1 MANDSGQG
9 RPSEILRLAELLNDP
24 ERLSAVGS
32 RMIRR
37 QIEGF
42 AKDQLRDPGAVQ
54 WYDEWENMG
63 NIWSNWVDTDEW
75 VDAKGNPG
83 RLPFAGQPELRLR
96 RNLGGA
102 SRGLMT
108 GASSGMTRS
117 TPEMLF
123 NDEELRVLRDLKIID

>member
-1 MANDSGQG
+1 
-9 RPSEILRLAELLNDP
+9 
-24 ERLSAVGS
+24 
-32 RMIRR
+32 MIRR
-37 QIEGF
+37 QIEGI

-83 RLPFAGQPELRLR
+83 RLPFVGQPELRLR
-96 RNLGGA
+96 RNLGAA
-102 SRGLMT
+102 SLGRVT
-108 GASSGMTRS
+108 GATSGMTRS